1 MSQSASRADR
11 SIAIIAA
18 VVLIGL
24 ALVYAGMT
32 ALFAFLLSQ
41 PRNTIFR
48 IGETRLYSEFGAY
61 GLVIFGLLCLLSA
74 YAGLATIRRWPHWA
88 SIGQAAGWATIGLCV
103 YGIWIFLNLI
113 MPGLPYF
120 PIPLGINLPVDV
132 ALAAGVIGVFVLW
145 ATRMQAEKN
154 P

>member
-1 MSQSASRADR
+1 MSQSASRARR
-11 SIAIIAA
+11 SIVIVAA
-18 VVLIGL
+18 VVLLAL

-41 PRNTIFR
+41 PKNVIIR
-48 IGETRLYSEFGAY
+48 IGEVRLYSEFGAY

-88 SIGQAAGWATIGLCV
+88 CIGQAAGWATIGLSV
-103 YGIWIFLNLI
+103 YGIWLFLNLI

-120 PIPLGINLPVDV
+120 PVHVGINMPVGV
-132 ALAAGVIGVFVLW
+132 ALATGIVGGFVLW
-145 ATRMQAEKN
+145 AMRKRAEKN